1 MRLSVCLSVCMCVCV
16 CVCVCVC
23 GTVQCT
29 FKTSNKETLLKIR
42 VYNGGTYG
50 CENWALVEQH
60 ERKTET
66 GNEISEV
73 GCRI

>member
-1 MRLSVCLSVCMCVCV
+1 MC
-16 CVCVCVC
+16 
-23 GTVQCT
+23 GDMQCT
-29 FKTSNKETLLKIR
+29 FKTSNKETLLKI
-42 VYNGGTYG
+42 YNGGKYG

-60 ERKTET
+60 ERKTES